1 MTSERGNSPIWLW
14 VFAAAAF
21 VGVAAVGFIYG
32 SHFTSLS
39 EDHKVWGEFGSF
51 FGGVVTPI
59 LAFCSFITLL
69 YTVHIQRKE
78 LSLTRQELE
87 LSRLHQ
93 KRSADAIELQ
103 NTDNIFF
110 SIAQQVTDKQRDIDD
125 VIVRFFHDEIS
136 AGKFERGDH
145 GEDNESNRQEFLNLM
160 CQIQKDDMDTSII
173 YCRWIIALLAV
184 MTKEGVLV
192 NSKYR
197 VLVQSLIPPNHM
209 LYVILYYFA
218 SDKDA
223 KLLKVL
229 FTEKV
234 APTESELD
242 SIAEKT
248 LIKQIEQNVLS

>member
-1 MTSERGNSPIWLW
+1 MTSERLTSTILLW
-14 VFAAAAF
+14 VFAGAAL

-39 EDHKVWGEFGSF
+39 SDHKVWGEFGSF

-59 LAFCSFITLL
+59 LAFFSFITLL
-69 YTVHIQRKE
+69 YTVHIQHKE

-93 KRSADAIELQ
+93 QRSADAIERQ
-103 NTDNIFF
+103 NTDNMFF
-110 SIAQQVTDKQRDIDD
+110 SIAQQITNKQRDIAD
-125 VIVRFFHDEIS
+125 VIDSFFHDEFS
-136 AGKFERGDH
+136 AGKFERGDF
-145 GEDNESNRQEFLNLM
+145 GKDNESSRQDFLKLM
-160 CQIQKDDMDTSII
+160 CQVQKDDLDKTIT
-173 YCRWIIALLAV
+173 YCRWIIALVAI
-184 MTKEGVLV
+184 MTKDGALV

-197 VLVQSLIPPNHM
+197 VLVLSLIPPKHL
-209 LYVILYYFA
+209 LYVTLYYFA

-223 KLLKVL
+223 ELLKVL

-242 SIAEKT
+242 SIAERT
-248 LIKQIEQNVLS
+248 LIRQIRKNVLS